1 MIVAVILAAAIAQ
14 AASPPRLNPQI
25 CANVQRTGTGYIV
38 MREAWALPFLKLT
51 EGQRILPGRSDMN
64 IAGHLLTGL
73 IEKTCEAPAS

>member
-1 MIVAVILAAAIAQ
+1 MVVAVMLAAAIAQ

-25 CANVQRTGTGYIV
+25 CSNVQRTGPGYIV
-38 MREAWALPFLKLT
+38 TRETWVLPFLKLT

-73 IEKTCEAPAS
+73 IERTCAAPAS